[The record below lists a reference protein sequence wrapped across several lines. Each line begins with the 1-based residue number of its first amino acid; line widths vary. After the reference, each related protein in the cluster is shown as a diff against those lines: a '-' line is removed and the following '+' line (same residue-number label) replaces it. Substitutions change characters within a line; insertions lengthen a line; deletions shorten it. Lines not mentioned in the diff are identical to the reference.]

1 MKLQVTTTEAHQGK
15 TLEIDYDQETITLLG
30 AKGDPVGTVTWSSII
45 DYIESADVQD
55 GDRHV
60 RAHPRAPLA
69 IKIRYATKEGKQF
82 ESITGGI
89 GGGGLFIESGAPLP
103 VGSELTVEFTLPD
116 RPLER
121 MKAKARVAWV
131 RKKPER
137 YLLFPGMGVQFT
149 DIHPQARQQVMD
161 LVTAL
166 NQHRLVR

>member
-15 TLEIDYDQETITLLG
+15 TLEIDYDQETITLIG
-30 AKGDPVGTVTWSSII
+30 TKGEPVGTVTWSSII
-45 DYIESADVQD
+45 DYIESADEED
-55 GDRHV
+55 ESKHV

-69 IKIRYATKEGKQF
+69 IKVRYGTQDGKQF

-89 GGGGLFIESGAPLP
+89 GGGGLFIESGAPLA
-103 VGSELTVEFTLPD
+103 VGSEVTVEFSLPD

-121 MKAKARVAWV
+121 MKAKAKVAWV

-149 DIHPQARQQVMD
+149 DIPPQARQQVMD

-166 NQHRLVR
+166 NRNRLVR